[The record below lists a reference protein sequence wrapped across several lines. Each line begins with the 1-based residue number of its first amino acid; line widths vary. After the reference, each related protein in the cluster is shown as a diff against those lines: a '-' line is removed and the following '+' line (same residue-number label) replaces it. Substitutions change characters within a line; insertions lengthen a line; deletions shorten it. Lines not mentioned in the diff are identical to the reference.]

1 MRMTRDS
8 VQRLL
13 DNIDT
18 ITDAIAEL
26 EGAGQEW
33 LDLQDEARDA
43 DTNESIRDARETFT
57 EALESLKNM
66 GVTI

>member
-1 MRMTRDS
+1 MRMTRDN

-18 ITDAIAEL
+18 INDAIAEL

-33 LDLQDEARDA
+33 VDLQDETRDA
-43 DTNESIRDARETFT
+43 DTNESIRDARELFT
-57 EALESLKNM
+57 SALESLRVI